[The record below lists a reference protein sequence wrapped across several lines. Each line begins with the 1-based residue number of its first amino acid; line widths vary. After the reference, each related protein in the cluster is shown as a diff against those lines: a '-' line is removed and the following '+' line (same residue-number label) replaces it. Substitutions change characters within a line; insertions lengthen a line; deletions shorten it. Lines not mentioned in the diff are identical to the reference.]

1 MKGQLHRTEVR
12 AAQGD
17 ANDRAAAKGHRR
29 SIGSEFKR
37 MAKRALRRLGR
48 LIVRER

>member
-1 MKGQLHRTEVR
+1 MKGQIRRAEVR
-12 AAQGD
+12 AVVGCGAD
-17 ANDRAAAKGHRR
+17 ENERKEHSKIRAW
-29 SIGSEFKR
+29 FKR